1 MSYLKDFKRWCQMY
15 ESNNSHLIVE
25 QEIKQGAAGDPY
37 QYKKEGDRY
46 FYAKKKE
53 GATAS
58 WIERADK
65 DGHDAI
71 QSKIFG
77 EPAGSIGSSANQTKE
92 IAKLATTVIDTKLVT
107 TVIDTKRGNPIVDH
121 KNIVVGTEF
130 ITYPPNYDVVGGQVK
145 KPDIRCK
152 VIKVEDNV
160 LIGKEVENEESA
172 TKKKKGLFRSKKSKQ
187 DDGPKAE
194 GTLYK
199 LVKAVNMQN
208 DKEFAG
214 GLTYN
219 GEEGWIAFYYY
230 TPGEGHN
237 KYMGILRKP
246 TAEDP
251 EGYWSW
257 DWTHGSPDRENAY
270 SIFTPQV

>member
-1 MSYLKDFKRWCQMY
+1 MSYLKDFKGWSRLY
-15 ESNNSHLIVE
+15 EARINGYSHLIAE

-58 WIERADK
+58 WIERTDK
-65 DGHDAI
+65 GGHDAI
-71 QSKIFG
+71 QSEIFG
-77 EPAGSIGSSANQTKE
+77 EPAGSVTKPTGE
-92 IAKLATTVIDTKLVT
+92 IAKSVTTIIDTKLST
-107 TVIDTKRGNPIVDH
+107 TVIDTKRGNPIGDH

-172 TKKKKGLFRSKKSKQ
+172 TKKKKGLFRSKRSNK

-214 GLTYN
+214 DLTYN
-219 GEEGWIAFYYY
+219 GEEGWLAFYYSS
-230 TPGEGHN
+230 GEGHN

-246 TAEDP
+246 TVEKP

-257 DWTHGSPDRENAY
+257 DWTYGSPDRENSY
-270 SIFTPQV
+270 SIFSPLT

>member
-1 MSYLKDFKRWCQMY
+1 MVYLKDFKGWCKIY
-15 ESNNSHLIVE
+15 EDQINNLITE
-25 QEIKQGAAGDPY
+25 QEIKQGASGDPY
-37 QYKKEGDRY
+37 QYKKEGNRF

-53 GATAS
+53 GASAN
-58 WIERADK
+58 WIERTDQP
-65 DGHDAI
+65 GHDAI

-77 EPAGSIGSSANQTKE
+77 EISGSIQTDASQTVDITK
-92 IAKLATTVIDTKLVT
+92 KLDNPKNTSIPIPLIDTR
-107 TVIDTKRGNPIVDH
+107 RGNPIEDH
-121 KNIVVGTEF
+121 KNIIVGTEF

-160 LIGKEVENEESA
+160 VIGKEIDTEES
-172 TKKKKGLFRSKKSKQ
+172 TSKKKGLFRFKKSDREDSPKQ
-187 DDGPKAE
+187 E
-194 GTLYK
+194 GTVYK

-214 GLTYN
+214 DLTYN
-219 GEEGWIAFYYY
+219 GEDGWLAFYY
-230 TPGEGHN
+230 TDNGEGHN

-246 TAEDP
+246 TAENP

-257 DWTHGSPDRENAY
+257 DWTYGTPDRENAY
-270 SIFTPQV
+270 SIFSPLA